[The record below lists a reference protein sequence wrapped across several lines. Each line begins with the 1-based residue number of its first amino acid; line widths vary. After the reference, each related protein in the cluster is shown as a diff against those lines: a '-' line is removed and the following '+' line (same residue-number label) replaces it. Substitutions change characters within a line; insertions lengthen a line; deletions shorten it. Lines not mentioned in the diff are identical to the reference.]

1 MLLPINAFL
10 VLVSSPYLI
19 RISLDSMFYFPL
31 SSLITFTSLY
41 FASVYYNLLY
51 FTSLYFTSVRIACSV
66 HLDCD
71 ICVWSTNIIKCSA
84 LSLGLIWCVCLS
96 VRLSN
101 YLYIYLSVWDD
112 AKSFSLS
119 VILMATSINLRMAIL
134 IYLSFFDSW
143 RISISL
149 NLVFISVFFFC
160 SLIFLILSSIPLYNL
175 FSNIWNIL

>member
-41 FASVYYNLLY
+41 F
-51 FTSLYFTSVRIACSV
+51 TSVRIACSV

-84 LSLGLIWCVCLS
+84 LSLGLIWCICLS

-112 AKSFSLS
+112 AKSCPLS
-119 VILMATSINLRMAIL
+119 VILILMRMAIL
-134 IYLSFFDSW
+134 IYLWFFDSW

-149 NLVFISVFFFC
+149 NQVFISVFFFC
-160 SLIFLILSSIPLYNL
+160 SSIFLILSSIPLYNL
-175 FSNIWNIL
+175 FSYIWNIL